1 MKLKPRTLLI
11 FGALALSAGTLA
23 AQTQPPSAPA
33 PVAPPTP
40 AILSILGGGN
50 YLGVVADDV
59 DKEDTQRLSLR
70 EQRGVIVKTV
80 RENSPA
86 AKAGLQ
92 KDDVILRFD
101 GEAVTSM
108 RKITRLIEESAP
120 EQKVRLTIL
129 RNGQERD
136 IEAMLTARR
145 AEFSNFSAMPAIP
158 GFEWNGKELNTLRGQ
173 LGELQVGQAP
183 LALFGARRRIGISTT
198 ELTEQLG
205 EYFGV
210 TGKGGLL
217 VSNVEKNSPAEKA
230 GLKAGDIIIEANGT
244 KLNDPAELIAAIS
257 KQEEGDV
264 TLTIIRNKAQQS
276 LKVTPEKMKPLNFQ
290 GFIAPRAITRA
301 AQPLRAIT
309 PRPARLT
316 LLRAYR
322 PARITGV
329 I

>member
-1 MKLKPRTLLI
+1 MKINKKTLLI
-11 FGALALSAGTLA
+11 FGAFALSAITLS
-23 AQTQPPSAPA
+23 AQTPPAAPA
-33 PVAPPTP
+33 PPAPPTP
-40 AILSILGGGN
+40 AVFSMLVGGN

-59 DKEDTQRLSLR
+59 DKDDAQRLSLR

-108 RKITRLIEESAP
+108 RKLTRLIEESAP
-120 EQKVRLTIL
+120 EQKVRITVL

-145 AEFSNFSAMPAIP
+145 AEFSNLSALSGIQ
-158 GFEWNGKELNTLRGQ
+158 GFELNGKELNTLRGQ
-173 LGELQVGQAP
+173 LGELQAGQTP

-198 ELTEQLG
+198 ELTEQLS

-210 TGKGGLL
+210 SGKGGLL
-217 VSNVEKNSPAEKA
+217 ISNVEKDSPAEKA
-230 GLKAGDIIIEANGT
+230 GLKAGDIIIEANGA
-244 KLNDPAELIAAIS
+244 KLNNPAELIQAIS

-264 TLTIIRNKAQQS
+264 TLTIIRNKSQQT
-276 LKVTPEKMKPLNFQ
+276 LKVTPEKMKPINFQ
-290 GFIAPRAITRA
+290 GFIAPRAITQTTA
-301 AQPLRAIT
+301 PLRALT
-309 PRPARLT
+309 SRPARLT
-316 LLRAYR
+316 PLRTYK
-322 PARITGV
+322 PTRILE
-329 I
+329 

>member
-11 FGALALSAGTLA
+11 FGALAMSAATLF
-23 AQTQPPSAPA
+23 AQTPSA
-33 PVAPPTP
+33 PVAPPSP

-101 GEAVTSM
+101 GETVTSM
-108 RKITRLIEESAP
+108 RKLTRLIEESAP

-145 AEFSNFSAMPAIP
+145 AEFGNSAPCP
-158 GFEWNGKELNTLRGQ
+158 PFR
-173 LGELQVGQAP
+173 
-183 LALFGARRRIGISTT
+183 ALSGM
-198 ELTEQLG
+198 
-205 EYFGV
+205 V
-210 TGKGGLL
+210 
-217 VSNVEKNSPAEKA
+217 
-230 GLKAGDIIIEANGT
+230 
-244 KLNDPAELIAAIS
+244 
-257 KQEEGDV
+257 
-264 TLTIIRNKAQQS
+264 RN
-276 LKVTPEKMKPLNFQ
+276 
-290 GFIAPRAITRA
+290 
-301 AQPLRAIT
+301 
-309 PRPARLT
+309 
-316 LLRAYR
+316 
-322 PARITGV
+322 
-329 I
+329 